1 MTDTI
6 MKASRVAAVSEV
18 VRQTGDGAIYESLC
32 GWTPA
37 TEAQLGHSGLTPV
50 DTFRFATREISKHED
65 DTDSDE

>member
-1 MTDTI
+1 VWMDT
-6 MKASRVAAVSEV
+6 
-18 VRQTGDGAIYESLC
+18 
-32 GWTPA
+32 A